1 MAWLV
6 LVAVLFIG
14 ALIIIYG
21 IRLVLFNTMNFIES
35 CFVSRCS
42 LLPNLFLYI
51 AIIALIQ
58 ASKFIVILHKRKPRT
73 SVKGAFTLK
82 SVVLGVIIL
91 FALILWLPMY
101 IALFFIS
108 ARIFS
113 AIVPYWVVVIITV
126 LPASCVIIF
135 MTLRAYQSK
144 TLKTLRFVYHAT
156 IIATL
161 ILTITSLLTTV
172 VVTEL
177 YYPVYIGSLKN
188 TYGASC
194 QLEVAWNIT
203 NNYFRVQGY
212 YPTYGVPVPKPAQ
225 IFELSD
231 LRMHWMYRKAFVLA
245 KTGSCGDI
253 AIALTTLLHDALGCK
268 TRIVIFHGVD
278 HVIPEVMVNETW
290 YVFDISYTTSQ
301 FPVPADKYFEYLT
314 TYYPNVASSTEGFTD
329 YETGEDVSLEHEL
342 LKERGPA

>member
-1 MAWLV
+1 
-6 LVAVLFIG
+6 
-14 ALIIIYG
+14 
-21 IRLVLFNTMNFIES
+21 
-35 CFVSRCS
+35 
-42 LLPNLFLYI
+42 
-51 AIIALIQ
+51 
-58 ASKFIVILHKRKPRT
+58 
-73 SVKGAFTLK
+73 
-82 SVVLGVIIL
+82 
-91 FALILWLPMY
+91 MY

-278 HVIPEVMVNETW
+278 HVIPEVMVNETR